1 MRDRAR
7 WRNWGRN
14 QQCNPAAVETPTSE
28 LEVVEA
34 VQRAKRAGQTVK
46 VVGAGHSF
54 TGIAC
59 TDGRMLRLGGLNR
72 IVAMDRDAGTVTV
85 EGGIPLW
92 QLNDELETRGLALP
106 NLGDIDRQSIP
117 EASVTV
123 TVIGCWP
130 SPSKAPAA
138 GVCLI
143 ISWLAGV
150 QLSEATTPD
159 TTFGTAAWQLALT
172 DIVTAL
178 GVVTKVTLQCQPAF
192 RLHSIEKPRPL
203 DSLIDDLDD
212 IVDHN
217 EHIDCYWFPHT
228 DVATV
233 KVANRTD
240 EPLRTKSSWKAWRDD
255 ILLANFAFGAA
266 AALGRRRPGA
276 VPKLMNLVA
285 GGIGKTEVVDVSHR
299 VLCSRRLVRFVE
311 MEYAIPR
318 AELGKALLRVRD
330 LIEGE
335 GLAVNFPIELRVAA
349 ADDIPLSTASGRET
363 GYLAVH
369 LSAGTPFDQYF
380 RGVEAIMDDVG
391 GRPHWG
397 KMHYQ
402 TAETLAPRY
411 PDWARFQAV
420 RARLDPD
427 GRFRNPYLDRVL
439 GPLASP

>member
-1 MRDRAR
+1 MRDGSR

-14 QQCNPAAVETPTSE
+14 QQCSPAAVEEPTSE
-28 LEVVEA
+28 LEVIEA
-34 VQRAKRAGQTVK
+34 VGRAKRAGQAVK

-59 TDGRMLRLGGLNR
+59 THGRLLRLGLLNR
-72 IVAMDRDAGTVTV
+72 VVAIDPDARTVTV

-92 QLNDELETRGLALP
+92 QLNDELETRDLALE
-106 NLGDIDRQSIP
+106 NLGDIDRQSISGAIATATHGGGRRFGGLATFVTGLELVTGNGELLRCSRDEEP
-117 EASVTV
+117 EVFACARV
-123 TVIGCWP
+123 GL
-130 SPSKAPAA
+130 
-138 GVCLI
+138 G
-143 ISWLAGV
+143 
-150 QLSEATTPD
+150 
-159 TTFGTAAWQLALT
+159 
-172 DIVTAL
+172 AL
-178 GVVTKVTLQCQPAF
+178 GVVTKVTLQCQSSF

-203 DSLIDDLDD
+203 DALVDDLDD
-212 IVDHN
+212 IIDRN

-240 EPLRTKSSWKAWRDD
+240 EPIRTKSSWKAWRDD

-266 AALGRRRPGA
+266 AKLGQRRPDMT
-276 VPKLMNLVA
+276 PKLMNLVA

-318 AELGKALLRVRD
+318 AELGKTLLRVRD

-335 GLAVNFPIELRVAA
+335 GLSVNFPIELRVAA
-349 ADDIPLSTASGRET
+349 ADDIPLSTAQGRET

-369 LSAGTPFDQYF
+369 LSAGTPFDPYF

-402 TAETLAPRY
+402 RAETLAPRY
-411 PDWARFQAV
+411 PEWSRFQAV

-439 GPLASP
+439 GPVASP

>member
-1 MRDRAR
+1 MRDGAR

-14 QQCNPAAVETPTSE
+14 QQCTPAAVEEPASE
-28 LEVVEA
+28 LEVIEA
-34 VQRAKRAGQTVK
+34 VERAKRAGQTVK

-59 TDGRMLRLGGLNR
+59 TDGRMLRLGALNR
-72 IVAMDRDAGTVTV
+72 VVAIDRDAGTVTV

-92 QLNDELETRGLALP
+92 QLNEELETRGVALA
-106 NLGDIDRQSIP
+106 NLGDIDRQSISGAIATATHGGGKPFGGLATFVAGLELVTGDGELVRCSSDEEP
-117 EASVTV
+117 EVFACARV
-123 TVIGCWP
+123 GL
-130 SPSKAPAA
+130 
-138 GVCLI
+138 G
-143 ISWLAGV
+143 
-150 QLSEATTPD
+150 
-159 TTFGTAAWQLALT
+159 
-172 DIVTAL
+172 AL
-178 GVVTKVTLQCQPAF
+178 GVVTKVTLQCEPSF

-203 DSLIDDLDD
+203 DALVDDLDD
-212 IVDHN
+212 IIDQN

-233 KVANRTD
+233 KVANRTE
-240 EPLRTKSSWKAWRDD
+240 EPIRTKSSWKAWRDD

-266 AALGRRRPGA
+266 AKLGQRRPDMI
-276 VPKLMNLVA
+276 PRLMDLVA

-318 AELGKALLRVRD
+318 PELGKTLLRVRD
-330 LIEGE
+330 LIERE
-335 GLAVNFPIELRVAA
+335 GLVVNFPIELRVAA
-349 ADDIPLSTASGRET
+349 ADDIPLSTAHGRET

-369 LSAGTPFDQYF
+369 LSSGMPFDPYF
-380 RGVEAIMDDVG
+380 RGVEAIMDDAG

-411 PDWARFQAV
+411 PEWARFQAV

-427 GRFRNPYLDRVL
+427 GRFGNPYLDRVL
-439 GPLASP
+439 GPVASP

>member
-14 QQCNPAAVETPTSE
+14 QECNPAAVETPRSE

-34 VQRAKRAGQTVK
+34 VRRAKRAGQTVK

-59 TDGRMLRLGGLNR
+59 TDGRMLRLGQLDR
-72 IVAMDRDAGTVTV
+72 VVAVDADAHTVTV

-92 QLNDELETRGLALP
+92 QLNEELATRDLALP
-106 NLGDIDRQSIP
+106 NLGDIDRQSISG
-117 EASVTV
+117 AIATATHGGGRRFGGLATFVTALELV
-123 TVIGCWP
+123 TGDGEVLRC
-130 SPSKAPAA
+130 SPD
-138 GVCLI
+138 
-143 ISWLAGV
+143 
-150 QLSEATTPD
+150 EEPD
-159 TTFGTAAWQLALT
+159 VFACARVGLG
-172 DIVTAL
+172 AL
-178 GVVTKVTLQCQPAF
+178 GVVTKVTLRCEPAF
-192 RLHSIEKPRPL
+192 RLHSIEKPCPL
-203 DSLIDDLDD
+203 DALVDDLDD
-212 IVDHN
+212 IIDHN

-240 EPLRTKSSWKAWRDD
+240 EPVRTKSGWKAWRDN
-255 ILLANFAFGAA
+255 ILFANFVFGAA
-266 AALGRRRPGA
+266 CAIGRRRPAA
-276 VPKLMNLVA
+276 VPKLMNTIA
-285 GGIGKTEVVDVSHR
+285 GGIGKTEVVDASHR
-299 VLCSRRLVRFVE
+299 VLCSTRLVRFVE

-318 AELGKALLRVRD
+318 PELGKTLLRVRD

-335 GLAVNFPIELRVAA
+335 SLVVDFPIELRVAA
-349 ADDIPLSTASGRET
+349 ADDIPLSTAHGRET

-369 LSAGTPFDQYF
+369 LSTGTPFEPYF
-380 RGVEAIMDDVG
+380 RAVEAIMDDVG

-402 TAETLAPRY
+402 RAETLAPRY
-411 PDWARFQAV
+411 PEWARFQAV
-420 RARLDPD
+420 RARLDSD

-439 GPLASP
+439 GPIASP

>member
-1 MRDRAR
+1 MRDGAR

-14 QQCNPAAVETPTSE
+14 QQCAPAAVEEPTSE
-28 LEVVEA
+28 LEVIEA
-34 VQRAKRAGQTVK
+34 VQRAQRAGQTVK

-59 TDGRMLRLGGLNR
+59 TDGRMLRLGALNR
-72 IVAMDRDAGTVTV
+72 VLAIDRDARTVTV

-92 QLNDELETRGLALP
+92 QLNEELETRDLALP
-106 NLGDIDRQSIP
+106 NLGDIDRQSISGAIATATHGGGKPFGGLATFVAGLELVTGEGELLRCSRDEEP
-117 EASVTV
+117 EVFACARV
-123 TVIGCWP
+123 GL
-130 SPSKAPAA
+130 
-138 GVCLI
+138 G
-143 ISWLAGV
+143 
-150 QLSEATTPD
+150 
-159 TTFGTAAWQLALT
+159 
-172 DIVTAL
+172 AL
-178 GVVTKVTLQCQPAF
+178 GVVTKVTLQCRPAF

-203 DSLIDDLDD
+203 DALVDDLDD
-212 IVDHN
+212 IIDQN

-233 KVANRTD
+233 KVANRTE
-240 EPLRTKSSWKAWRDD
+240 EPIRAKSSWKGWRDD

-266 AALGRRRPGA
+266 ANLGRRRPDMI
-276 VPKLMNLVA
+276 PRLMNLVA

-318 AELGKALLRVRD
+318 AELGKTLLRVRD
-330 LIEGE
+330 LIERE
-335 GLAVNFPIELRVAA
+335 GLVVNFPIELRVAA
-349 ADDIPLSTASGRET
+349 ADDIPLSTAQGRET

-369 LSAGTPFDQYF
+369 LSAGMPFDSYF
-380 RGVEAIMDDVG
+380 RGVEAIMDDIG

-411 PDWARFQAV
+411 PEWTRFQSV
-420 RARLDPD
+420 RARTDPEE
-427 GRFRNPYLDRVL
+427 RFRNPYLDRVL
-439 GPLASP
+439 GSVASP

>member
-1 MRDRAR
+1 MRGRSE

-14 QQCNPAAVETPTSE
+14 QQCSPAAVESPMSE

-34 VQRAKRAGQTVK
+34 VQRAKHAGQTVK

-59 TDGRMLRLGGLNR
+59 TEGRMLRLGALNR
-72 IVAMDRDAGTVTV
+72 VVALDPDARTVTV
-85 EGGIPLW
+85 EGGIPVW
-92 QLNDELETRGLALP
+92 QLNDELATRDLALE
-106 NLGDIDRQSIP
+106 NLGDIDRQSISGAIATATHGGGKQFGGLATFVTGLELVTGDGDLVRCSRDEEP
-117 EASVTV
+117 EVFACARV
-123 TVIGCWP
+123 GL
-130 SPSKAPAA
+130 
-138 GVCLI
+138 G
-143 ISWLAGV
+143 
-150 QLSEATTPD
+150 
-159 TTFGTAAWQLALT
+159 
-172 DIVTAL
+172 AL

-203 DSLIDDLDD
+203 DSLVDDLDD
-212 IVDHN
+212 IIDHN

-240 EPLRTKSSWKAWRDD
+240 EPMRVKSSWKAWRDD
-255 ILLANFAFGAA
+255 ILLANYAFGAA
-266 AALGRRRPGA
+266 AKLGRRRPDLI
-276 VPKLMNLVA
+276 PKLMNLVA

-299 VLCSRRLVRFVE
+299 VLCSTRLVRFVE

-318 AELGKALLRVRD
+318 SELGKTLLRVRD

-335 GLAVNFPIELRVAA
+335 GLTVNFPIELRVAA
-349 ADDIPLSTASGRET
+349 ADDIPLSTAQGRET

-369 LSAGTPFDQYF
+369 LSSGMPFDTYF

-402 TAETLAPRY
+402 TADTLTSRY
-411 PDWARFQAV
+411 PEWARFQAV
-420 RARLDPD
+420 RARLDPE

-439 GPLASP
+439 GMVA

>member
-14 QQCNPAAVETPTSE
+14 QQCTPAAVEEPTSE
-28 LEVVEA
+28 LEVIEA
-34 VQRAKRAGQTVK
+34 VERAKRAGQTVK

-72 IVAMDRDAGTVTV
+72 VVAIDREAATVTV

-92 QLNDELETRGLALP
+92 QLNEALETRHLALP
-106 NLGDIDRQSIP
+106 NLGDIDRQSISGAIATATHGGGKPFGGLATFVVGLELVTGDGDLLRCSLAEEP
-117 EASVTV
+117 EVFACARV
-123 TVIGCWP
+123 GL
-130 SPSKAPAA
+130 
-138 GVCLI
+138 G
-143 ISWLAGV
+143 
-150 QLSEATTPD
+150 
-159 TTFGTAAWQLALT
+159 
-172 DIVTAL
+172 AL
-178 GVVTKVTLQCQPAF
+178 GVVTKVTLQCQPSF

-203 DSLIDDLDD
+203 DALVDDLDD
-212 IVDHN
+212 IIDRN

-233 KVANRTD
+233 KVANRTG
-240 EPLRTKSSWKAWRDD
+240 EPIRTKSSWKAWRDD

-266 AALGRRRPGA
+266 AKLGQRRPDMI
-276 VPKLMNLVA
+276 PKLMNLVA

-318 AELGKALLRVRD
+318 PELGKTLLRVRD

-335 GLAVNFPIELRVAA
+335 GLTVNFPIELRVAA
-349 ADDIPLSTASGRET
+349 PDDIPLSTAQGRET

-369 LSAGTPFDQYF
+369 LSAGMPFDSYF
-380 RGVEAIMDDVG
+380 RGVEAIMDDIG

-411 PDWARFQAV
+411 PEWTRFQSV
-420 RARLDPD
+420 RARTDPEE
-427 GRFRNPYLDRVL
+427 RFRNPYLDRVL
-439 GPLASP
+439 GSVTSP

>member
-1 MRDRAR
+1 MRDGAR

-14 QQCNPAAVETPTSE
+14 QQCTPAAVEEPASE
-28 LEVVEA
+28 LEVIEA
-34 VQRAKRAGQTVK
+34 VERAKRAGQSVK

-59 TDGRMLRLGGLNR
+59 TDGRMLRLGALNR
-72 IVAMDRDAGTVTV
+72 VVAVDRDAGTVTV

-92 QLNDELETRGLALP
+92 QLNQELETRDLALA
-106 NLGDIDRQSIP
+106 NLGDIDRQSISGAIATATHGGGKPFGGLATFVTGLELVTGDGELLRCSRDEEP
-117 EASVTV
+117 EVFACARV
-123 TVIGCWP
+123 GL
-130 SPSKAPAA
+130 
-138 GVCLI
+138 G
-143 ISWLAGV
+143 
-150 QLSEATTPD
+150 
-159 TTFGTAAWQLALT
+159 
-172 DIVTAL
+172 AL
-178 GVVTKVTLQCQPAF
+178 GVVTKVTLQCQPLF

-203 DSLIDDLDD
+203 DSLVDDLDD
-212 IVDHN
+212 IIDQN

-233 KVANRTD
+233 KVANRTE
-240 EPLRTKSSWKAWRDD
+240 EPIRTKSSWKAWRDD
-255 ILLANFAFGAA
+255 ILLANCAFGAA
-266 AALGRRRPGA
+266 AKLGQRRPDMI
-276 VPKLMNLVA
+276 PRLMNLVA
-285 GGIGKTEVVDVSHR
+285 GGIGKTEVVDVGHR

-318 AELGKALLRVRD
+318 PELGKTLLRVRD

-335 GLAVNFPIELRVAA
+335 GHAVNFPIELRVAA
-349 ADDIPLSTASGRET
+349 ADDIPLSTAQGRET

-369 LSAGTPFDQYF
+369 LSSGMPFDAYF
-380 RGVEAIMDDVG
+380 RGVEAIMDDAG

-411 PDWARFQAV
+411 PEWARFQSV

-439 GPLASP
+439 GPLTSP

>member
-14 QQCNPAAVETPTSE
+14 QECSPAAVESPTSE
-28 LEVVEA
+28 LEVVES
-34 VQRAKRAGQTVK
+34 VLRAKRAGQTVK

-59 TDGRMLRLGGLNR
+59 TDGRMLRLGALNR
-72 IVAMDRDAGTVTV
+72 VVALDRDARTVTV

-92 QLNDELETRGLALP
+92 QLNGELATRDLALA
-106 NLGDIDRQSIP
+106 NLGDIDRQSISGAIATATHGGGKRFGGLATFVTELELVTADGEVLRCSREE
-117 EASVTV
+117 EADVFACARV
-123 TVIGCWP
+123 GL
-130 SPSKAPAA
+130 
-138 GVCLI
+138 G
-143 ISWLAGV
+143 
-150 QLSEATTPD
+150 
-159 TTFGTAAWQLALT
+159 
-172 DIVTAL
+172 AL
-178 GVVTKVTLQCQPAF
+178 GVITKVTLQCDPAF

-203 DSLIDDLDD
+203 DALVDDLDG

-240 EPLRTKSSWKAWRDD
+240 EPIRTKSSWKAWRDD
-255 ILLANFAFGAA
+255 ILLANYAFGAA
-266 AALGRRRPGA
+266 AALGRRRPDL

-285 GGIGKTEVVDVSHR
+285 GGIGKTEIVDMSHE

-318 AELGKALLRVRD
+318 PELGKTLQRVRD

-335 GLAVNFPIELRVAA
+335 GLSVNFPIELRVAA
-349 ADDIPLSTASGRET
+349 GDDIPLSTAHGRET

-369 LSAGTPFDQYF
+369 LSAGTPFDRYF

-402 TAETLAPRY
+402 RAETLAPRN
-411 PDWARFQAV
+411 PEGARFQAV

-427 GRFRNPYLDRVL
+427 GRFANPYLDRVL
-439 GPLASP
+439 GPVAS

>member
-1 MRDRAR
+1 MRDGAR

-14 QQCNPAAVETPTSE
+14 QQCAPAAVEEPTSG
-28 LEVVEA
+28 LEVIEA
-34 VQRAKRAGQTVK
+34 VERAKRAGQTVK

-59 TDGRMLRLGGLNR
+59 TDGRMLRLGALNR
-72 IVAMDRDAGTVTV
+72 VLAIDRDARTVTV

-92 QLNDELETRGLALP
+92 QLNEELETRDLALP
-106 NLGDIDRQSIP
+106 NLGDIDRQSISGAIATATHGGGKPFGGLATFVAGLELVTGEGELLRCSRDEEP
-117 EASVTV
+117 EVFACARV
-123 TVIGCWP
+123 GL
-130 SPSKAPAA
+130 
-138 GVCLI
+138 G
-143 ISWLAGV
+143 
-150 QLSEATTPD
+150 
-159 TTFGTAAWQLALT
+159 
-172 DIVTAL
+172 AL
-178 GVVTKVTLQCQPAF
+178 GVVTKVTLQCRPAF

-203 DSLIDDLDD
+203 DALVDDLDD
-212 IVDHN
+212 IIDQN

-233 KVANRTD
+233 KVANRTE
-240 EPLRTKSSWKAWRDD
+240 EPIRAKSSWKAWRDD

-266 AALGRRRPGA
+266 ANLGRRRPDMI
-276 VPKLMNLVA
+276 PRLMNLVA

-318 AELGKALLRVRD
+318 AELGKTLLRVRD
-330 LIEGE
+330 LIERE
-335 GLAVNFPIELRVAA
+335 GLVVNFPIELRVAA
-349 ADDIPLSTASGRET
+349 ADDIPLSTAEGRET

-369 LSAGTPFDQYF
+369 LSSGMPFDGYF
-380 RGVEAIMDDVG
+380 RGVEGIMDDVG

-402 TAETLAPRY
+402 TANTLAPRY
-411 PDWARFQAV
+411 PEWARFQAV

-427 GRFRNPYLDRVL
+427 GRFANPYLDRVL
-439 GPLASP
+439 GPVASP

>member
-14 QQCNPAAVETPTSE
+14 QQCSPAAVETPRSE

-34 VQRAKRAGQTVK
+34 VRRAKRAGQTVK

-59 TDGRMLRLGGLNR
+59 TDGRMLRLGSLNR
-72 IVAMDRDAGTVTV
+72 VVAIDADAGTVTV

-92 QLNDELETRGLALP
+92 QLNEELATRDLALA
-106 NLGDIDRQSIP
+106 NLGDIDRQSISGAIATATHGGGKQFGGLATFVTGLELVTGDGDVLRCSRGEEP
-117 EASVTV
+117 EVFACARV
-123 TVIGCWP
+123 GL
-130 SPSKAPAA
+130 
-138 GVCLI
+138 G
-143 ISWLAGV
+143 
-150 QLSEATTPD
+150 
-159 TTFGTAAWQLALT
+159 
-172 DIVTAL
+172 AL
-178 GVVTKVTLQCQPAF
+178 GVVTKVTLQCESAF

-203 DSLIDDLDD
+203 DSLVDDLDD
-212 IVDHN
+212 IIDHN

-240 EPLRTKSSWKAWRDD
+240 EPLRTKSPWKAWRDEV
-255 ILLANFAFGAA
+255 LLANFAFGAA
-266 AALGRRRPGA
+266 CALGRRRSA
-276 VPKLMNLVA
+276 AIPKLMNTVA
-285 GGIGKTEVVDVSHR
+285 GGIGKTEVVDASHR
-299 VLCSRRLVRFVE
+299 VLCSTRLVRFVE

-330 LIEGE
+330 LIERE
-335 GLAVNFPIELRVAA
+335 GLLVDFPIELRVAA
-349 ADDIPLSTASGRET
+349 GDDIPISTAHGRET

-369 LSAGTPFDQYF
+369 LSAGTPFDPYF
-380 RGVEAIMDDVG
+380 RAVEAIMDDVG

-402 TAETLAPRY
+402 WAETLEPRY
-411 PDWARFQAV
+411 PEWARFQAV

-439 GPLASP
+439 GPIASP

>member
-7 WRNWGRN
+7 WGNWGRN
-14 QQCNPAAVETPTSE
+14 QQCSPAAVETPRSE

-34 VQRAKRAGQTVK
+34 VRRAKRAGQTVK

-59 TDGRMLRLGGLNR
+59 TDGRMLRLGSLNR
-72 IVAMDRDAGTVTV
+72 VVAIDADAGTVTV

-92 QLNDELETRGLALP
+92 QLNEELATRDLALA
-106 NLGDIDRQSIP
+106 NLGDIDRQSISGAIATATHGGGKQFGGLATFVTGLELVTGDGDVLRCSRDEEP
-117 EASVTV
+117 EVFACARV
-123 TVIGCWP
+123 GL
-130 SPSKAPAA
+130 
-138 GVCLI
+138 G
-143 ISWLAGV
+143 
-150 QLSEATTPD
+150 
-159 TTFGTAAWQLALT
+159 
-172 DIVTAL
+172 AL
-178 GVVTKVTLQCQPAF
+178 GVVTKVTLECESAF

-203 DSLIDDLDD
+203 DSLVDDLDD
-212 IVDHN
+212 IIDHN

-240 EPLRTKSSWKAWRDD
+240 EPLRTKSPWKAWRDEV
-255 ILLANFAFGAA
+255 LLANFAFGAA
-266 AALGRRRPGA
+266 CALGRRRPA
-276 VPKLMNLVA
+276 AIPKLMNTVA
-285 GGIGKTEVVDVSHR
+285 GGIGKTEVVDASHR
-299 VLCSRRLVRFVE
+299 VLCSTRLVRFVE

-318 AELGKALLRVRD
+318 VELGKTLLRVRD
-330 LIEGE
+330 LIERE
-335 GLAVNFPIELRVAA
+335 GLLVDFPIELRVAA
-349 ADDIPLSTASGRET
+349 GDDISLSTAHGRET

-369 LSAGTPFDQYF
+369 LSAGTPFDPYF
-380 RGVEAIMDDVG
+380 RAVEAIMDDVG

-402 TAETLAPRY
+402 RAETLAPRY
-411 PDWARFQAV
+411 PEWSRFQAV

-439 GPLASP
+439 GPVA

>member
-14 QQCNPAAVETPTSE
+14 QQCSPAAVETPASE

-34 VQRAKRAGQTVK
+34 VRRARRAGQTVK

-59 TDGRMLRLGGLNR
+59 TDGRMLRLGSLNR
-72 IVAMDRDAGTVTV
+72 VVAIDADAGTVTV

-92 QLNDELETRGLALP
+92 QLNEELATRDLALA
-106 NLGDIDRQSIP
+106 NLGDIDRQSISGAIATATHGGGKQFGGLATFVTGLELVTGDGDVLRCSRDEEP
-117 EASVTV
+117 EVFACARV
-123 TVIGCWP
+123 GL
-130 SPSKAPAA
+130 
-138 GVCLI
+138 G
-143 ISWLAGV
+143 
-150 QLSEATTPD
+150 
-159 TTFGTAAWQLALT
+159 
-172 DIVTAL
+172 AL
-178 GVVTKVTLQCQPAF
+178 GVVTKVTLECESAF

-203 DSLIDDLDD
+203 DSLVDDLDD
-212 IVDHN
+212 IIDHN

-240 EPLRTKSSWKAWRDD
+240 EPLRTKSPWKAWRDEV
-255 ILLANFAFGAA
+255 LLANFAFGAA
-266 AALGRRRPGA
+266 CALGRRRPA
-276 VPKLMNLVA
+276 AIPKLMNTVA
-285 GGIGKTEVVDVSHR
+285 GGIGKTEVVDASHR
-299 VLCSRRLVRFVE
+299 VLCSTRLVRFVE

-318 AELGKALLRVRD
+318 VELGKTLLRVRD
-330 LIEGE
+330 LIERE
-335 GLAVNFPIELRVAA
+335 GLLVDFPIELRVAA
-349 ADDIPLSTASGRET
+349 GDDISLSTAHGRET

-369 LSAGTPFDQYF
+369 LSAGTPFDPYF
-380 RGVEAIMDDVG
+380 RAVEAIMDDVG

-402 TAETLAPRY
+402 RAETLAPRY
-411 PDWARFQAV
+411 PEWSRFQAV

-439 GPLASP
+439 GPVA

>member
-14 QQCNPAAVETPTSE
+14 QQGNPAAVEEPRSE

-59 TDGRMLRLGGLNR
+59 TDGRMLRLGSLNR
-72 IVAMDRDAGTVTV
+72 VVAIDDDAGTVTV

-92 QLNDELETRGLALP
+92 QLNEELATRDLALP
-106 NLGDIDRQSIP
+106 NLGDIDRQSISGAIATATHGGGKQFGGLATFVTGLELVTGDGDVLRCSRNEEP
-117 EASVTV
+117 EVFACARV
-123 TVIGCWP
+123 GL
-130 SPSKAPAA
+130 
-138 GVCLI
+138 G
-143 ISWLAGV
+143 
-150 QLSEATTPD
+150 
-159 TTFGTAAWQLALT
+159 
-172 DIVTAL
+172 AL
-178 GVVTKVTLQCQPAF
+178 GVVTKVTLQCDSAF

-203 DSLIDDLDD
+203 DSLVDDLDD
-212 IVDHN
+212 IIDHN

-240 EPLRTKSSWKAWRDD
+240 EPLRTKSPWKAWRDEV
-255 ILLANFAFGAA
+255 LLANFAFGAA
-266 AALGRRRPGA
+266 CALGRRRPA
-276 VPKLMNLVA
+276 AIPKLMNTVA
-285 GGIGKTEVVDVSHR
+285 GGIGKTEVVDASHR
-299 VLCSRRLVRFVE
+299 VLCSTRLVRFVE

-330 LIEGE
+330 LIERE
-335 GLAVNFPIELRVAA
+335 GLLVDFPIELRVAA
-349 ADDIPLSTASGRET
+349 GDDIPLSTAHGRET

-369 LSAGTPFDQYF
+369 LSTGTPFEPYF
-380 RGVEAIMDDVG
+380 RAVEAIMDDVG

-402 TAETLAPRY
+402 RAETLAPRY
-411 PDWARFQAV
+411 PEWARFQAV

-439 GPLASP
+439 GPIA

>member
-1 MRDRAR
+1 MHDAAR

-14 QQCNPAAVETPTSE
+14 QQCTPAALEEPTSE
-28 LEVVEA
+28 LEVIEA
-34 VQRAKRAGQTVK
+34 VERAKRAGQPVK

-59 TDGRMLRLGGLNR
+59 TDGRMLRLGALNR
-72 IVAMDRDAGTVTV
+72 VVAVDRDAGTATV

-92 QLNDELETRGLALP
+92 QLNQELETRDLALA
-106 NLGDIDRQSIP
+106 NLGDIDRQSISGAIATATHGGGKPFGGLATFVTGIELVTGDGELLRCSRDEEP
-117 EASVTV
+117 EVFACARV
-123 TVIGCWP
+123 GL
-130 SPSKAPAA
+130 
-138 GVCLI
+138 G
-143 ISWLAGV
+143 
-150 QLSEATTPD
+150 
-159 TTFGTAAWQLALT
+159 
-172 DIVTAL
+172 AL
-178 GVVTKVTLQCQPAF
+178 GVVTKVTLQCQPLF

-203 DSLIDDLDD
+203 DSLVDDLDD
-212 IVDHN
+212 IIDRN

-233 KVANRTD
+233 KIANRTE
-240 EPLRTKSSWKAWRDD
+240 EPIRTKSSWKAWRDD
-255 ILLANFAFGAA
+255 ILLANYAFGAA
-266 AALGRRRPGA
+266 AKLGQRRPEMI
-276 VPKLMNLVA
+276 PRLMNLVA

-318 AELGKALLRVRD
+318 PELGKTLLRVRD

-335 GLAVNFPIELRVAA
+335 GHTVNFPIELRVAA
-349 ADDIPLSTASGRET
+349 ADDIPLSTAQGRET

-369 LSAGTPFDQYF
+369 LSSGMPFDAYF

-411 PDWARFQAV
+411 PEWARFQSV

-439 GPLASP
+439 GRLASP

>member
-14 QQCNPAAVETPTSE
+14 QQCNPAAVEAPTSE

-59 TDGRMLRLGGLNR
+59 TDGRMLRLGRLNR

-92 QLNDELETRGLALP
+92 QLNDELETRDLALP
-106 NLGDIDRQSIP
+106 NLGDIDRQSISG
-117 EASVTV
+117 AIATATHGGGKGFGGLATFVT
-123 TVIGCWP
+123 
-130 SPSKAPAA
+130 
-138 GVCLI
+138 
-143 ISWLAGV
+143 
-150 QLSEATTPD
+150 
-159 TTFGTAAWQLALT
+159 ALE
-172 DIVTAL
+172 IVTADGEVLRCSRDEEPEVFACARVGL
-178 GVVTKVTLQCQPAF
+178 G
-192 RLHSIEKPRPL
+192 
-203 DSLIDDLDD
+203 
-212 IVDHN
+212 
-217 EHIDCYWFPHT
+217 
-228 DVATV
+228 
-233 KVANRTD
+233 
-240 EPLRTKSSWKAWRDD
+240 
-255 ILLANFAFGAA
+255 
-266 AALGRRRPGA
+266 ALG
-276 VPKLMNLVA
+276 A

-318 AELGKALLRVRD
+318 AELGKTLLRVRD

-411 PDWARFQAV
+411 PEWARFQAV
-420 RARLDPD
+420 RARLDPE

-439 GPLASP
+439 GPVASP